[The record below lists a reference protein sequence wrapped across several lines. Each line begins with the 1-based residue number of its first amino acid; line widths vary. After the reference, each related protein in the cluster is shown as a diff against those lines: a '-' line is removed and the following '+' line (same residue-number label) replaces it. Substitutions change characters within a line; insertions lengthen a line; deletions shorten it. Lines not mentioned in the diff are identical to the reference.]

1 MKSRFVTKNS
11 YDYSE
16 AIHENYVY
24 GFRGVCFK
32 LGYGEV

>member
-1 MKSRFVTKNS
+1 MCRFVTKPS

-16 AIHENYVY
+16 TIHENNMY

>member
-1 MKSRFVTKNS
+1 MSRFVTKPS

-16 AIHENYVY
+16 TIHENNVY

>member
-1 MKSRFVTKNS
+1 MSRFVTKPS

-16 AIHENYVY
+16 AIHGNYVY
-24 GFRGVCFK
+24 GLRGVCFK